1 MMSWRF
7 MAIGSCVDSFGSAL
21 PAFGAQIYAPK
32 PFDSFRA
39 MVRYYYAGDTDD
51 GRVHLAWFSE
61 EKHGRKVRLI
71 TLQRSVF
78 EAYLTA
84 GEEMLELFEVQLELP
99 EWLTED
105 QGINFQLIE
114 GNRLKNPKRTIKEQC
129 DDRLLTISVAV
140 ERQNEILAS
149 ADPLAMLNKLARDKS
164 AKVHPHRFQVW
175 FYAYVLHDEE
185 LWALKRARG
194 DTGKWDRTNESHGDS
209 KFGMPSSDDD
219 NCFNS
224 PSWRAHEAMRK
235 FYLSKCDAGISM
247 RSIWIGFLTE
257 KCKCKV
263 VNDKKGQLTFTRSDG
278 GAIFSYGQF
287 RNCIVERFGLD
298 AVQKAKYGAPRIRLK
313 KTTNDG
319 DYSSQYARILEGFE
333 VDAYFCP
340 DRPKQILF
348 DGPADLLVVAV
359 GVDPK
364 TSSKTGVGFSIG
376 AENGEAYRAA
386 LFCSVVPRAYTERM
400 YGIPKGHL
408 DGWHVLGYPANF
420 RSDRGPAGHRGLV
433 KDLQAKFPIQSVVP
447 SSEPMSKATT
457 EGGHPRHTKLEG
469 TPTYVVSDLNVVQ
482 MIRRELYKARL
493 ATFKQNIA
501 SKLSD
506 QEIVDFQREGLSATP
521 HDYAGYLL
529 RRLATAG
536 RSMTIERAVR
546 AFWTPTEFKICAD
559 GVRHRQRIFTSKEYM
574 DSDVRKKLGTREI
587 DVSGY
592 CLSAVFAIVWVELD
606 GRLVEVSAKSK
617 SRQDQEDYI
626 MPKDE
631 VEKVDAMRG
640 KVEARTRRTGAA
652 AESQSHIQFEESNNV
667 KWSAGTRRSGTPKR
681 SEGMAAQETAV
692 IRGKDPRRKRA

>member
-1 MMSWRF
+1 
-7 MAIGSCVDSFGSAL
+7 MARGSNVDSSGGAL
-21 PAFGAQIYAPK
+21 PAFGAQIRALK
-32 PFDSFRA
+32 PFDSFQE

-51 GRVHLAWFSE
+51 GRVHLVWFSG
-61 EKHGRKVRLI
+61 EKHGRRVRMI
-71 TLQRSVF
+71 TLQRPVF
-78 EAYLTA
+78 QSYLTDA
-84 GEEMLELFEVQLELP
+84 KVKLKLFDVQLELP

-105 QGINFQLIE
+105 EGINFQLIE
-114 GNRLKNPKRTIKEQC
+114 GNRAKNPKQTIKAQC
-129 DDRLLTISVAV
+129 DTRLLTISVAV

-149 ADPLAMLNKLARDKS
+149 ADPLAILNKLARNQS
-164 AKVHPHRFQVW
+164 ATVHPHRFQVW

-194 DTGKWDRTNESHGDS
+194 DTGKWDRRSEAHGDS
-209 KFGMPSSDDD
+209 KFGMPSSDED

-224 PSWRAHEAMRK
+224 PSWRVHKTMQN
-235 FYLSKCDAGISM
+235 FYLNACDAGVSM
-247 RSIWIGFLTE
+247 RSIWIDFLTE
-257 KCKCKV
+257 KCKCTEV
-263 VNDKKGQLTFTRSDG
+263 VDKKGQLTFTRSDG
-278 GAIFSYGQF
+278 GAVFSYGQF
-287 RNCIVERFGLD
+287 RNCIVKKFGLD
-298 AVQKAKYGAPRIRLK
+298 AVQITKYGAPRIRLK

-340 DRPKQILF
+340 DRPKQMLG
-348 DGPADLLVVAV
+348 DGPADPLVVAV

-364 TSSKTGVGFSIG
+364 TSSKTGVGFSVG
-376 AENGEAYRAA
+376 AENGEAYRAM
-386 LFCSVVPRAYTERM
+386 LFCSVVPRTYTERM
-400 YGIPKGHL
+400 YGIPAGHL

-420 RSDRGPAGHRGLV
+420 RSDRGPAGHRGLID
-433 KDLQAKFPIQSVVP
+433 DLEAKFPIQSVVP

-469 TPTYVVSDLNVVQ
+469 TPTYVLSDLNVVQ
-482 MIRRELYKARL
+482 MMKREVYQARL

-529 RRLATAG
+529 QRLATAG

-546 AFWTPTEFKICAD
+546 AFWTPIEFKICAD

-574 DSDVRKKLGTREI
+574 DSNVRKKLGTREI
-587 DVSGY
+587 GVSGY

-606 GRLVEVSAKSK
+606 GQLVEVSAKSK

-631 VEKVDAMRG
+631 VEKVDEMRA
-640 KVEARTRRTGAA
+640 KVEARTRRSGAA
-652 AESQSHIQFEESNNV
+652 AESQAHRRFEEATNL
-667 KWSAGTRRSGTPKR
+667 KWSSGARRSGTPKR
-681 SEGMAAQETAV
+681 GKGMAAQETAV
-692 IRGKDPRRKRA
+692 IQGKQPRRKRA